1 MKRIIAH
8 TIRIILLGLL
18 MISSRA
24 LDGQAIDEAEKAK
37 RDYQEALR
45 NEDHRAMGDALMILG
60 ETENRAGK
68 PGLALR
74 NFFTAMREY
83 EWTGDS
89 LKLATAAL
97 AIGDVFSGSGLY
109 EKSVEYYLKAM
120 EGGGSVLTEDDRLT
134 IRESIAGS
142 YTLLGRDEEAAE
154 LYRELYERYS
164 AMQDPARQISS
175 LNRLTAS
182 LNRLGRHAEAVE
194 YNLKALEIS
203 RNTENRAGE
212 MAALNNLGYS
222 KKFTNENSEALGFFK
237 QALDIGETMNA
248 PSREMTTILTNLA
261 IITGNMGR
269 ERESMEYY
277 FRADGIASSARDTAD
292 LARIRHLI
300 ATAYFLEGD
309 YYNAGVFNRDAL
321 RLAVATGNSAR
332 VADAYLLSS
341 RIASELYDYET
352 SMGEYL
358 KYLNIR
364 DSLLV
369 EERSSEQDLSQQQ
382 YLVERTEKE
391 LDGELYT
398 RQLERVENNR
408 LRLEVEK
415 GEQEKELLRKT
426 ADLRTSEL
434 KNRELERNRALQ
446 ELLLAEEKLAAER
459 KDREIQDLKVTQQLQ
474 ESELRRSELEQVRQ
488 QQEITVLT
496 QEKKISELNLER
508 VRARTRFLA
517 GIVILAL
524 ISLVL
529 IIRSW
534 RFTRKTNRTL
544 AGQRNKIQQQKEALE
559 SQYEIIKVER
569 EKSEKLLLNILP
581 EETAAELKEKG
592 YASPRHY
599 DRVTVLFTDFVGFT
613 QVTEKMTPEEVI
625 RELDYC
631 FLEFDK
637 IIDRHN
643 LEKIKTIG
651 DSYMCAGGIPL
662 SNDSNPFDV
671 VRAALEIR
679 DFMDNTRRAREAQGE
694 NYWQLRIGVNTGPVV
709 AGVVGKNKFA
719 YDIWGDAVNLASRME
734 SSGEAGKVNISGE
747 TYEIVKDQFRCTH
760 RGKVKAKNKGEVDM
774 YFVEGPAGH

>member
-1 MKRIIAH
+1 
-8 TIRIILLGLL
+8 
-18 MISSRA
+18 
-24 LDGQAIDEAEKAK
+24 
-37 RDYQEALR
+37 
-45 NEDHRAMGDALMILG
+45 MGDALMILG
-60 ETENRAGK
+60 EAGYREGK

-74 NFFTAMREY
+74 NYFTAMREY

-89 LKLATAAL
+89 VRIARAAL
-97 AIGDVFSGSGLY
+97 AIGNVFSGSGLD
-109 EKSVEYYLKAM
+109 EKAVEYYLKAM
-120 EGGGSVLTEDDRLT
+120 KGGGALFEELDLLR

-142 YTLLGRDEEAAE
+142 YTRLGRDEEAVE

-164 AMQDPARQISS
+164 VLKDPALQVSA

-182 LNRLGRHAEAVE
+182 LNRLGRPAEAIE

-203 RNTENRAGE
+203 QESGNRNGE

-222 KKFTNENSEALGFFK
+222 KKFTDENSEALEFFK
-237 QALDIGETMNA
+237 RALETGEAIHA
-248 PSREMTTILTNLA
+248 PLREMTTVLTNLA
-261 IITGNMGR
+261 IIEGNMGR

-277 FRADGIASSARDTAD
+277 LKADKMASSAGDTAEM
-292 LARIRHLI
+292 ARIRYLT
-300 ATAYFLEGD
+300 AMAYFLAGD
-309 YYNAGVFNRDAL
+309 YYQAGIFNRDAL
-321 RLAVATGNSAR
+321 RLAEAVGNSALK
-332 VADAYLLSS
+332 ADSYLLSS
-341 RIASELYDYET
+341 RIAAELYDYEV
-352 SMGEYL
+352 SMGEYMKFL
-358 KYLNIR
+358 SIR

-369 EERSSEQDLSQQQ
+369 EERSTEQALSQQQ

-391 LDGELYT
+391 LDEELYT
-398 RQLERVENNR
+398 RQLERVENSR
-408 LRLEVEK
+408 LRLEIEK
-415 GEQEKELLRKT
+415 GDQEKELLRKT
-426 ADLRTSEL
+426 ADLQASEL
-434 KNRELERNRALQ
+434 KNRELEKNRALQ

-508 VRARTRFLA
+508 VRVRTRFLA

-559 SQYEIIKVER
+559 SQYEVIKIER

-613 QVTEKMTPEEVI
+613 QVTEKMTPETVI

-662 SNDSNPFDV
+662 SNDTNPFDV

-679 DFMDNTRRAREAQGE
+679 DFMDNTRRAREARGE
-694 NYWQLRIGVNTGPVV
+694 DYWQLRIGVNTGPVV

-747 TYEIVKDQFRCTH
+747 TYQIIKEQFRCTH

-774 YFVEGPAGH
+774 YFVEGPAAN